1 MSSGLGHIARG
12 IETWADSV
20 ATELDRRGVGVT
32 LFKGG
37 GHAER
42 PFERVVRCLQRRTKL
57 ADFLVR
63 MAPSAAWRVGLHQTY
78 DLEQTTFALAILPH
92 LIRKRYDLIHLQD
105 PWLAYIL
112 EKTKSLHGASVI
124 LGHGTE
130 EEPWLLRKFQH
141 VQELSPFYLS
151 RHGDLEGRQWFAVPN
166 FVDAGRFQPGDKAQ
180 ARREFGLPEDA
191 LIVFCCAAL
200 NRSKKRLDWLAQEFA
215 RVGRSD
221 MFLVLA
227 GARDPESAE
236 LTREIHA
243 QLGSRVRI
251 LENVPHSKMPLLH
264 RAADVHVMCSLMEV
278 MGISILESM
287 ASGVANVGHQWGS
300 VEWVIGPT
308 GRIVDMEK
316 PGALASTLRALNL
329 ETCRELGQ
337 EARRRV
343 LDLFSVEAVVDQ
355 MLGMYDDV
363 LKTRAGHRREDA
375 RRVSPGSA

>member
-1 MSSGLGHIARG
+1 MSSGLGHVARG

-20 ATELDRRGVGVT
+20 ATELDRRGADVT

-37 GHAER
+37 GQAER
-42 PFERVVRCLQRRTKL
+42 PFEKVVRCLQRRTKL
-57 ADFLVR
+57 AHWLVKI
-63 MAPSAAWRVGLHQTY
+63 APGAAWRLGLHQTY
-78 DLEQTTFALAILPH
+78 DLEQTTFALSLLPH

-105 PWLAYIL
+105 PWLGYIL

-141 VQELSPFYLS
+141 VQELTPFYLS

-166 FVDAGRFQPGDKAQ
+166 FVDTERFQPGDKAQ
-180 ARREFGLPEDA
+180 ARKEFGLPADA
-191 LIVFCCAAL
+191 LIVLCAAAL

-215 RVGRSD
+215 NSGRSD

-227 GARDPESAE
+227 GAREPESRE
-236 LTREIHA
+236 LTQAIEA
-243 QLGSRVRI
+243 QLGSRVKV
-251 LENVPHSKMPLLH
+251 LENVPHHRMPLLH

-287 ASGVANVGHQWGS
+287 ASGVPNVGHQWGS
-300 VEWVIGPT
+300 VEWVIGST
-308 GRIVDMEK
+308 GRIVNMEE
-316 PGALASTLRALNL
+316 PGALAATFRSLNREL
-329 ETCRELGQ
+329 CSELGQ

-343 LDLFSVEAVVDQ
+343 LEMFSVEAVVDQ

-363 LKTRAGHRREDA
+363 LKTRAGNRRGA
-375 RRVSPGSA
+375 TSRVSPGAA